1 MMRSRSQLI
10 TAVLL
15 LASGVLMAAP
25 QSVGPATKSTLTAT
39 FKQEGAAVE
48 SPFTR
53 FSGHVDY
60 DPRNPAAANATIEV
74 DMTSLDIG
82 DPAYND
88 EVAKKSWFDSKSYPK
103 GLFQSTSI
111 KPLAPNRFEA
121 TGQLTLKG
129 HVQTLTAPVTVS
141 STAAGNVFE
150 GSFQI
155 SRKAFGIGDPAWE
168 SVLEDKVTV
177 KFHLVGGH

>member
-1 MMRSRSQLI
+1 MRSGSKFM
-10 TAVLL
+10 AAAFVLV
-15 LASGVLMAAP
+15 SGILMAAP
-25 QSVGPATKSTLTAT
+25 LSVGPSTKSTLTAT

-53 FSGHVDY
+53 FSGQIEY
-60 DPRNPAAANATIEV
+60 DARNPAGASATIEV
-74 DMTSLDIG
+74 DMSSLDIG

-88 EVAKKSWFDSKSYPK
+88 EVATKSWFDSKTYPK
-103 GLFQSTSI
+103 GIFKSASI
-111 KPLAPNRFEA
+111 KPLAANRFEA

-129 HVQTLTAPVTVS
+129 RAVTLTVPVTAS
-141 STAAGNVFE
+141 TTAAGTVFD

-168 SVLEDKVTV
+168 SVLEDGVTV
-177 KFHLVGGH
+177 KFHLIRGP